1 MSSYRMKMIS
11 ISLETMILSSM
22 STRAAQSFKKVVLYK
37 EQKKMMKK
45 WSLDQSSLAVHS
57 YLEL

>member
-1 MSSYRMKMIS
+1 MKMIS